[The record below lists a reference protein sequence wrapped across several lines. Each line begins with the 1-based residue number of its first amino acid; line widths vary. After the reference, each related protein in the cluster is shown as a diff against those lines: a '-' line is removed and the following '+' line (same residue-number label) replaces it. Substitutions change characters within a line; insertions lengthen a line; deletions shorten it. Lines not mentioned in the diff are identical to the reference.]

1 MARPLQRPDLAV
13 VVAFA
18 LFAAAVLWMLLEISG
33 NPTPDLAEP
42 AAAAEPA
49 ALPQAV
55 AESGHAGAGAWQPGS
70 DASATV
76 DPAQPGSGAAASVD
90 PAPEP
95 SGRAHPLIPLPDD
108 GTPVLKLKPG
118 AEVALSTRPGGDPV
132 LTLDD
137 STEFGSPTVLTVLE
151 REGNWVGV
159 PTEQLANGELGW
171 LKLGEGDGAYAVDS
185 VDEEIVVDVSA
196 MSAEFRR
203 DGEVERR
210 WTVSVGAPDSP
221 TPTGRFA
228 VTDTLENT
236 FDPAYGCCVLPI
248 TATQPNLPPGWT
260 GGNRMAI
267 HGTTSPLG
275 LANSNGCV
283 RNGESDMRFLMA
295 KAPLGTPVTIKG

>member
-13 VVAFA
+13 VVAVA

-33 NPTPDLAEP
+33 TPPPDLAEP
-42 AAAAEPA
+42 AAAAEP
-49 ALPQAV
+49 P
-55 AESGHAGAGAWQPGS
+55 
-70 DASATV
+70 ATV
-76 DPAQPGSGAAASVD
+76 QDRPAAQP
-90 PAPEP
+90 PATEPEP
-95 SGRAHPLIPLPDD
+95 AGRETPLVPLPGD
-108 GTPVLKLKPG
+108 GTPVLELNPG
-118 AEVALSTRPGGDPV
+118 AEVALSAKPGGDPV
-132 LTLDD
+132 LTLGD

-159 PTEQLANGELGW
+159 PTEQLPNGELGW
-171 LKLGEGDGAYAVDS
+171 LKLGADRGAYAVDS

-196 MSAEFRR
+196 MSAEFLR

-210 WTVSVGAPDSP
+210 WTVSVGAPASP

-236 FDPAYGCCVLPI
+236 FNPAYGCCVLPI

>member
-13 VVAFA
+13 VIAFA
-18 LFAAAVLWMLLEISG
+18 LFAAAVLWMVLEISG
-33 NPTPDLAEP
+33 NRPPDIAAP

-49 ALPQAV
+49 AAV
-55 AESGHAGAGAWQPGS
+55 DG
-70 DASATV
+70 
-76 DPAQPGSGAAASVD
+76 GAAAR
-90 PAPEP
+90 PEP
-95 SGRAHPLIPLPDD
+95 RPAGRENPLVPLPGD

-118 AEVALSTRPGGDPV
+118 AEVALSAKPGGDPV
-132 LTLDD
+132 LTLGDT
-137 STEFGSPTVLTVLE
+137 TEFGSPTVLTVLD

-159 PTEQLANGELGW
+159 PTEQLDNGALGW
-171 LKLGEGDGAYAVDS
+171 LKLDADRGSYAIDS

-210 WTVSVGAPDSP
+210 WTVSVGAPASP
-221 TPTGRFA
+221 TPTGHFA

-236 FDPAYGCCVLPI
+236 FNPAYGCCVLPI

-267 HGTTSPLG
+267 HGTTSALG

>member
-13 VVAFA
+13 VVAVA

-33 NPTPDLAEP
+33 TPPPDLAEP
-42 AAAAEPA
+42 AAAAEPPA
-49 ALPQAV
+49 AIVQDRPA
-55 AESGHAGAGAWQPGS
+55 
-70 DASATV
+70 
-76 DPAQPGSGAAASVD
+76 AQP
-90 PAPEP
+90 PATEPEP
-95 SGRAHPLIPLPDD
+95 AGRETPLVPLPGD
-108 GTPVLKLKPG
+108 GTPVLELNPG
-118 AEVALSTRPGGDPV
+118 AEVALSAKPGGDPV
-132 LTLDD
+132 LTLGD

-159 PTEQLANGELGW
+159 PTEQLPNGELGW
-171 LKLGEGDGAYAVDS
+171 LKLGADRGAYAVDS

-196 MSAEFRR
+196 MSAEFLR

-210 WTVSVGAPDSP
+210 WTVSVGAPASP

-236 FDPAYGCCVLPI
+236 FNPAYGCCVLPI